1 MQRRTDTEKLASMI
15 LLRCIVMSSLLALS
29 ASCSNS
35 GGLRHLDPSLIHNG
49 RPTEAEA
56 YSDFLIARFAAMTND
71 PQKAAEH
78 YALAID
84 TAPEKSGIADRAL
97 FASLLSGDYREGV
110 RLAQRANTLG
120 SEAALVRLTLAVEA
134 LRVGRDD
141 EAREMLEQTRFGPF
155 NRMIA
160 RGLSAW
166 RVVDTQGTD
175 AAVRYLEDGLSGDPR
190 LDSATLY
197 MMGLIEMSAGNDDTA
212 LSVFNTLWESGAR
225 LAVGVEAHAQLL
237 ASRGQRAEALEILNT
252 FDETVGHNASIARLR
267 QAIEAG
273 ERIKVRRLDPEEGA
287 ALAVY
292 VPAAALMSQTDDDVS
307 AVYFVLALALDS
319 DLHVARSLWAQS
331 LSNAERWD
339 EAISVLARIPEASAF
354 YATSRGQIAWALQR
368 SGRSQSALAV
378 AAEALDHSPDRGLK
392 VQLADLYRAV
402 GRQAQAEELLDQ
414 IILDDA
420 RHNRED
426 WRLFFAR
433 GVSRGE
439 LGDWADGERDLLKAL
454 TLEPDDAS
462 LLNYV
467 GYSYVDRGE
476 HLDLAMDMIRRAA
489 EMEPNAGYIIDSL
502 GWAHYRLGNYDQATE
517 HLERAVE
524 LEPGD
529 PVVNDHLGDAYWQ
542 TGRKLEARFQWR
554 RSLTLDPT
562 DGDRDRIEAKLVAGP
577 SIPLVK
583 QAESDAGAQLP
594 KPVRP

>member
-1 MQRRTDTEKLASMI
+1 LQRRTDTEKLSPMI
-15 LLRCIVMSSLLALS
+15 LLRFLAVSSLLALS
-29 ASCSNS
+29 AACSS
-35 GGLRHLDPSLIHNG
+35 GGPRHLDSSLIHNG

-110 RLAQRANTLG
+110 RLARRANTLG

-134 LRVGRDD
+134 LRIGRDD
-141 EAREMLEQTRFGPF
+141 DARQMLEHTRFGPF
-155 NRMIA
+155 NRMVA

-197 MMGLIEMSAGNDDTA
+197 MMGLIEMSAGNDDAA
-212 LSVFNTLWESGAR
+212 LSVFDTLWDTSAR
-225 LAVGVEAHAQLL
+225 LAIGVEAHAQLL
-237 ASRGQRAEALEILNT
+237 ASRGQRERALEILNA
-252 FDETVGHNASIARLR
+252 FDEEVGHNASIARLR
-267 QAIEAG
+267 EAIEAG
-273 ERIKVRRLDPEEGA
+273 EKIKVRRLSPDEGA
-287 ALAVY
+287 ALAIY
-292 VPAAALMSQTDDDVS
+292 VPAAALMSRTSDDVS
-307 AVYFVLALALDS
+307 AVYFVLALALDP

-339 EAISVLARIPEASAF
+339 EAIGVLSRVPETSAF

-378 AAEALDHSPDRGLK
+378 AAEALKHSPDRGLK
-392 VQLADLYRAV
+392 VQIAELYRAV
-402 GRQAQAEELLDQ
+402 GRQKQAEALLSE
-414 IILDDA
+414 IIREDA
-420 RHNRED
+420 RSPRED
-426 WRLFFAR
+426 WRLFYAR
-433 GVSRGE
+433 GVARGE
-439 LGDWADGERDLLKAL
+439 LGDWSEGERDLLRAL
-454 TLEPDDAS
+454 ALQPDDAS

-502 GWAHYRLGNYDQATE
+502 GWAHYRLGNYETAAA

-529 PVVNDHLGDAYWQ
+529 PVLNDHLGDAYWQ

-562 DGDRDRIEAKLVAGP
+562 DGERDRIEAKLVAGP
-577 SIPLVK
+577 SLPLVK
-583 QAESDAGAQLP
+583 QAESGAGTQLP
-594 KPVRP
+594 EPVRP

>member
-1 MQRRTDTEKLASMI
+1 MI
-15 LLRCIVMSSLLALS
+15 LLRFLAVSSLLALS
-29 ASCSNS
+29 AACSS
-35 GGLRHLDPSLIHNG
+35 GGPRHLDSSLIHNG

-110 RLAQRANTLG
+110 RLASRANTLG

-134 LRVGRDD
+134 LRIGRDD
-141 EAREMLEQTRFGPF
+141 DARQMLEHTRFGPF
-155 NRMIA
+155 NRMVA

-197 MMGLIEMSAGNDDTA
+197 MMGLIEMSAGNDDAA
-212 LSVFNTLWESGAR
+212 LSVFDTLWDTSAR
-225 LAVGVEAHAQLL
+225 LAIGVEAHAQLL
-237 ASRGQRAEALEILNT
+237 ASRGQRERALEILNA
-252 FDETVGHNASIARLR
+252 FDEEVGHNASIARLR
-267 QAIEAG
+267 EAIEAG
-273 ERIKVRRLDPEEGA
+273 EKIEVRRLSPDEGA
-287 ALAVY
+287 ALAIY
-292 VPAAALMSQTDDDVS
+292 VPAAALMSRTSDDVS
-307 AVYFVLALALDS
+307 AVYFVLALALDPE
-319 DLHVARSLWAQS
+319 LHVARSLWAQS

-339 EAISVLARIPEASAF
+339 EAIGVLSRVPETSAF

-378 AAEALDHSPDRGLK
+378 AAEALKHSPDRGLK
-392 VQLADLYRAV
+392 VQIAELYRAV
-402 GRQAQAEELLDQ
+402 GRQKQAEALLSE
-414 IILDDA
+414 IIREDA
-420 RHNRED
+420 HSPRED
-426 WRLFFAR
+426 WRLFYAR
-433 GVSRGE
+433 GVARGE
-439 LGDWADGERDLLKAL
+439 LGNWPEGERDLLRAL
-454 TLEPDDAS
+454 ALQPDDAS

-502 GWAHYRLGNYDQATE
+502 GWAHYRLGNYETAAA

-529 PVVNDHLGDAYWQ
+529 PVLNDHLGDAYWQ

-562 DGDRDRIEAKLVAGP
+562 DGERDRIEAKLVAGP
-577 SIPLVK
+577 SLPLVK
-583 QAESDAGAQLP
+583 QAESGAGTQLP
-594 KPVRP
+594 EPVRP

>member
-1 MQRRTDTEKLASMI
+1 MQRRTVTEKLPLMI
-15 LLRCIVMSSLLALS
+15 LLRFLAVSSLLALS
-29 ASCSNS
+29 ASCSS
-35 GGLRHLDPSLIHNG
+35 GGLSHLDSSLVHNG

-110 RLAQRANTLG
+110 RVAKRANTLG

-134 LRVGRDD
+134 LRIGREDD
-141 EAREMLEQTRFGPF
+141 AKQMLEQSRFGPF

-197 MMGLIEMSAGNDDTA
+197 MMGLIEMSAGNDDAA
-212 LSVFNTLWESGAR
+212 LSVFDTLWDSSAR

-237 ASRGQRAEALEILNT
+237 ASRGQRDRALEILNT
-252 FDETVGHNASIARLR
+252 FDEQVGHNASIARLS
-267 QAIEAG
+267 QAIASG
-273 ERIKVRRLDPEEGA
+273 DKIKVRRLNPDEGA
-287 ALAVY
+287 ALAIY
-292 VPAAALMSQTDDDVS
+292 VPAAALMSQTSDDVS
-307 AVYFVLALALDS
+307 AVYFVLALALDPE
-319 DLHVARSLWAQS
+319 LHVARSLWAQS

-339 EAISVLARIPEASAF
+339 EAIGVLARVPETSAF

-378 AAEALDHSPDRGLK
+378 AAEALDHSPDRGLQ
-392 VQLADLYRAV
+392 VQIADLYRAV
-402 GRQAQAEELLDQ
+402 GRQKQAEALLTE
-414 IILDDA
+414 IIRDDA
-420 RHNRED
+420 SHQRED
-426 WRLFFAR
+426 WRLLYAR

-439 LGDWADGERDLLKAL
+439 LGDWPEAERDLLKAL
-454 TLEPDDAS
+454 VLQPDDAS

-467 GYSYVDRGE
+467 GYSYVDRAE

-489 EMEPNAGYIIDSL
+489 EMEPNEGYIIDSL
-502 GWAHYRLGNYDQATE
+502 GWAHYRLGDYETATQ

-529 PVVNDHLGDAYWQ
+529 PVLNDHLGDAYWQ

-554 RSLTLDPT
+554 RSLTLDPA
-562 DGDRDRIEAKLVAGP
+562 DGERDRIEAKLVAGP
-577 SIPLVK
+577 SAPLVK
-583 QAESDAGAQLP
+583 RAESGASAQLP

>member
-1 MQRRTDTEKLASMI
+1 MQRRTVTEKLAPMI
-15 LLRCIVMSSLLALS
+15 LLRFLVASSLLALS
-29 ASCSNS
+29 TSCSS
-35 GGLRHLDPSLIHNG
+35 GGLSHLDSSLVHNG

-84 TAPEKSGIADRAL
+84 SAPEKSGIADRAL

-110 RLAQRANTLG
+110 RVAKRANTLG

-134 LRVGRDD
+134 LRVGREDD
-141 EAREMLEQTRFGPF
+141 AKQMLEQSRFGPF

-197 MMGLIEMSAGNDDTA
+197 MMGLIEMSAGNDDAA
-212 LSVFNTLWESGAR
+212 LSVFDTLWDSSAR

-237 ASRGQRAEALEILNT
+237 ASRGQRDRALEILNT
-252 FDETVGHNASIARLR
+252 FDEQVGHNASIARLS
-267 QAIEAG
+267 QAIASG
-273 ERIKVRRLDPEEGA
+273 DKIKVRRLTPDEGA
-287 ALAVY
+287 ALAIY
-292 VPAAALMSQTDDDVS
+292 VPAAALMSQTSDDVS
-307 AVYFVLALALDS
+307 AVYFVLALALDPE
-319 DLHVARSLWAQS
+319 LHVARSLWAQS

-339 EAISVLARIPEASAF
+339 EAIGVLARVPETSAF

-378 AAEALDHSPDRGLK
+378 AAEALDHSPDRGL
-392 VQLADLYRAV
+392 QIQIADLYRAV
-402 GRQAQAEELLDQ
+402 GRQEQAEALLTE
-414 IILDDA
+414 IIRDDA
-420 RHNRED
+420 SHKRED
-426 WRLFFAR
+426 WRLFYAR

-439 LGDWADGERDLLKAL
+439 LGDWPEGERDLLKAL
-454 TLEPDDAS
+454 ALQPDDAS

-476 HLDLAMDMIRRAA
+476 HLDFAMDMIRRAA
-489 EMEPNAGYIIDSL
+489 EMEPNEGYIIDSL
-502 GWAHYRLGNYDQATE
+502 GWAHYRLGDYETATQ

-529 PVVNDHLGDAYWQ
+529 PVLNDHLGDAYWQ

-554 RSLTLDPT
+554 RSLTLDPA
-562 DGDRDRIEAKLVAGP
+562 DGERDRIEAKLVAGP
-577 SIPLVK
+577 NVPLVK
-583 QAESDAGAQLP
+583 QAESGAGAQLP

>member
-1 MQRRTDTEKLASMI
+1 MI
-15 LLRCIVMSSLLALS
+15 LLRFLVASSLLALS
-29 ASCSNS
+29 ASCSS
-35 GGLRHLDPSLIHNG
+35 GGLRHLDSSLVHNG

-84 TAPEKSGIADRAL
+84 SAPEKSGIADRAL

-110 RLAQRANTLG
+110 RVAKRANTLG

-134 LRVGRDD
+134 LRVGREDD
-141 EAREMLEQTRFGPF
+141 AKQMLEQSRFGPF

-197 MMGLIEMSAGNDDTA
+197 MMGLIEMSAGNDDAA
-212 LSVFNTLWESGAR
+212 LSVFDTLWDSSAR

-237 ASRGQRAEALEILNT
+237 ASRGQRDRALEILNM
-252 FDETVGHNASIARLR
+252 FDEQVGHNASIARLS
-267 QAIEAG
+267 QAIASG
-273 ERIKVRRLDPEEGA
+273 DKIKVRRLTPDEGA
-287 ALAVY
+287 ALAIY
-292 VPAAALMSQTDDDVS
+292 VPAAALMSQTSDDVS
-307 AVYFVLALALDS
+307 AVYFVLALALDPE
-319 DLHVARSLWAQS
+319 LHVARSLWAQS

-339 EAISVLARIPEASAF
+339 EAIGVLARVPETSAF

-378 AAEALDHSPDRGLK
+378 AAEALDHSPDRGL
-392 VQLADLYRAV
+392 QIQIADLYRAV
-402 GRQAQAEELLDQ
+402 GRQEQAEALLTE
-414 IILDDA
+414 IIRDDA
-420 RHNRED
+420 SRQRED

-439 LGDWADGERDLLKAL
+439 LGDWPEGERDLLKAL
-454 TLEPDDAS
+454 ALQPDDAS

-476 HLDLAMDMIRRAA
+476 HLDFAMDMIRRAA
-489 EMEPNAGYIIDSL
+489 EMEPNEGYIIDSL
-502 GWAHYRLGNYDQATE
+502 GWAHYRLGDYETATQ

-529 PVVNDHLGDAYWQ
+529 PVLNDHLGDAYWQ

-554 RSLTLDPT
+554 RSLTLDPA
-562 DGDRDRIEAKLVAGP
+562 DGERDRIEAKLVAGP
-577 SIPLVK
+577 SVPLVK
-583 QAESDAGAQLP
+583 QAESGAGAQLP